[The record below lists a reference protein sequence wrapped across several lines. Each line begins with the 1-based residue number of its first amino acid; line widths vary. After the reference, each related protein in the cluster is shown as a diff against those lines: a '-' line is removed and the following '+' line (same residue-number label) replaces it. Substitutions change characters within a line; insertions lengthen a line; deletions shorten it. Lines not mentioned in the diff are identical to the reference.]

1 MNEEGIQDMNKQIFR
16 KKSVDRMSSP
26 EQLNDYIKVTNP
38 GVWMVL
44 AAIVIL
50 LIGVCVWGVFGK
62 LETKLSVAAVSQD
75 GQTVLYVK
83 EDNIASVRENM
94 SVYIGDETY
103 KVTSVSAQP
112 VAVTEE
118 ISEYARHTGELSI
131 GEWVYIVQI
140 DGNMPDGAY
149 KAQIVTDSVSPLYF
163 VFN

>member
-1 MNEEGIQDMNKQIFR
+1 MNDKIFR
-16 KKSVDRMSSP
+16 KKSIDRMSLP

-38 GVWMVL
+38 GVWMAL

-62 LETKLSVAAVSQD
+62 LETKLPVAAVSQD

-94 SVYIGDETY
+94 SVYVGDETY

-131 GEWVYIVQI
+131 GEWVYVVQI
-140 DGNMPDGAY
+140 DGNIPDGAY
-149 KAQIVTDSVSPLYF
+149 RAQIVTDSVSPLYF

>member
-1 MNEEGIQDMNKQIFR
+1 MNKQIFR
-16 KKSVDRMSSP
+16 KNSIDRMSST

-38 GVWMVL
+38 GVWMAL

-62 LETKLSVAAVSQD
+62 LETKLPVAAVSQD

-94 SVYIGDETY
+94 SVYVGDETY
-103 KVTSVSAQP
+103 KVTSVSSQP

>member
-1 MNEEGIQDMNKQIFR
+1 MNDKIFR
-16 KKSVDRMSSP
+16 KKSIDRMSSP

-38 GVWMVL
+38 GVWMAL

-62 LETKLSVAAVSQD
+62 LETKLPVAAVSQD

-94 SVYIGDETY
+94 SVYVGDETY

-140 DGNMPDGAY
+140 DGSLANGTY

>member
-1 MNEEGIQDMNKQIFR
+1 MNDKIFR
-16 KKSVDRMSSP
+16 KKSVDRMLSP

-50 LIGVCVWGVFGK
+50 LVGVCVWGVFGI
-62 LETKLSVAAVSQD
+62 LETKLSVAAVSRG
-75 GQTVLYVK
+75 GQTILYVK
-83 EDNIASVRENM
+83 EDNVASVQEKM

-103 KVTSVSAQP
+103 KVTSISAQA
-112 VAVTEE
+112 VTVTEE

-131 GEWVYIVQI
+131 GEWVYVVQI
-140 DGNMPDGAY
+140 DGSMPDGVY

>member
-1 MNEEGIQDMNKQIFR
+1 MNDKIFR
-16 KKSVDRMSSP
+16 KKSIDRMSSP

-50 LIGVCVWGVFGK
+50 LIGVCGWGVFGT

-75 GQTVLYVK
+75 GQTLLYVK
-83 EDNIASVRENM
+83 EDNMASVQENM
-94 SVYIGDETY
+94 SVYIGDEIY

>member
-38 GVWMVL
+38 GVWMAL

-50 LIGVCVWGVFGK
+50 LVGVCVWGVFGT

-75 GQTVLYVK
+75 GHTVLYVK
-83 EDNIASVRENM
+83 EDNVASVRENM

-118 ISEYARHTGELSI
+118 FSEYARHTGELSI
-131 GEWVYIVQI
+131 GEWVYVVQI

>member
-1 MNEEGIQDMNKQIFR
+1 MNDKIFR
-16 KKSVDRMSSP
+16 KKSVDRMLSP

-50 LIGVCVWGVFGK
+50 LVGVCVWGVFGI
-62 LETKLSVAAVSQD
+62 LETKLSVAAVSRD
-75 GQTVLYVK
+75 GQTILYVK
-83 EDNIASVRENM
+83 EDNVASVQENM
-94 SVYIGDETY
+94 SVYIGDEIY
-103 KVTSVSAQP
+103 KVTSISAQA
-112 VAVTEE
+112 VTVTEE

-131 GEWVYIVQI
+131 GEWVYVVQI
-140 DGNMPDGAY
+140 DGSMPDGVY

>member
-1 MNEEGIQDMNKQIFR
+1 MNDKIFR
-16 KKSVDRMSSP
+16 KKSMDRMSSP

-38 GVWMVL
+38 GVWMAL

-50 LIGVCVWGVFGK
+50 LVGVCVWGVFGR
-62 LETKLSVAAVSQD
+62 LETKLPVAAVSQD

-83 EDNIASVRENM
+83 EDDLSAVKENM

-118 ISEYARHTGELSI
+118 ISEYARRTGNLSL
-131 GEWVYIVQI
+131 GEWVYLVQI
-140 DGNMPDGAY
+140 DKTLPDGVY
-149 KAQIVTDSVSPLYF
+149 TAQFVIDSVSPLYF

>member
-1 MNEEGIQDMNKQIFR
+1 MNNQIFR
-16 KKSVDRMSSP
+16 KKSIDRMSSP

-38 GVWMVL
+38 GVWMAL

-62 LETKLSVAAVSQD
+62 LETKLPVAAVSQD

-94 SVYIGDETY
+94 SVYVGDETY

-140 DGNMPDGAY
+140 DGNMPDGTY

>member
-1 MNEEGIQDMNKQIFR
+1 MNKQIFR

-38 GVWMVL
+38 GVWMAL

-50 LIGVCVWGVFGK
+50 LVGVCVWGVFGK
-62 LETKLSVAAVSQD
+62 LETKLTVAAVSQD

-83 EDNIASVRENM
+83 ESDISAVKENM
-94 SVYIGDETY
+94 SVSIGDNAYT
-103 KVTSVSAQP
+103 VVSVASQP
-112 VAVTEE
+112 VAVTDT
-118 ISEYARHTGELSI
+118 ISEYARHMGDLSL
-131 GEWVYIVQI
+131 GEWVYIVQT

-149 KAQIVTDSVSPLYF
+149 KAQIVIDSVSPLYF

>member
-1 MNEEGIQDMNKQIFR
+1 MNDKIFR
-16 KKSVDRMSSP
+16 KKSIDRMSSP

-38 GVWMVL
+38 GVWMAL

-50 LIGVCVWGVFGK
+50 LVGVCVWGVFGT
-62 LETKLSVAAVSQD
+62 LETKLSVAAVSRD

-83 EDNIASVRENM
+83 EDDLSAVKENT

-118 ISEYARHTGELSI
+118 ISEYARRTGNLSL
-131 GEWVYIVQI
+131 GEWVYLVQI
-140 DGNMPDGAY
+140 DKTLPDGVY
-149 KAQIVTDSVSPLYF
+149 TAQFVIDSVSPLYF

>member
-1 MNEEGIQDMNKQIFR
+1 MNDKIFR
-16 KKSVDRMSSP
+16 KKSIDRMSSP

-44 AAIVIL
+44 AAIAIFLV
-50 LIGVCVWGVFGK
+50 GVCVWGVFGT

-83 EDNIASVRENM
+83 EDNVASVRENM
-94 SVYIGDETY
+94 NVYIGGEVY

-112 VAVTEE
+112 VTVTEK

-131 GEWVYIVQI
+131 GEWVYVVQI
-140 DGNMPDGAY
+140 DGNMPDGVY

>member
-1 MNEEGIQDMNKQIFR
+1 M
-16 KKSVDRMSSP
+16 
-26 EQLNDYIKVTNP
+26 
-38 GVWMVL
+38 
-44 AAIVIL
+44 
-50 LIGVCVWGVFGK
+50 
-62 LETKLSVAAVSQD
+62 
-75 GQTVLYVK
+75 
-83 EDNIASVRENM
+83 ASVRENM

>member
-1 MNEEGIQDMNKQIFR
+1 MNDKIFR
-16 KKSVDRMSSP
+16 KKSIDRMSSP

-38 GVWMVL
+38 GVWMAL

-50 LIGVCVWGVFGK
+50 LVGVCVWGVFGT
-62 LETKLSVAAVSQD
+62 LETKLSVAAVSRD

-83 EDNIASVRENM
+83 ENDLSAVKENM

-140 DGNMPDGAY
+140 DGSLASGTY
-149 KAQIVTDSVSPLYF
+149 KAHIVIDSVSPLYF

>member
-1 MNEEGIQDMNKQIFR
+1 MNDKIFR
-16 KKSVDRMSSP
+16 KKSIDRMSSP

-38 GVWMVL
+38 GVWMAL

-50 LIGVCVWGVFGK
+50 LIGVCVWGVFGT
-62 LETKLSVAAVSQD
+62 LETKLLPVAAVSQD

-83 EDNIASVRENM
+83 ENDLSAVKENM

-140 DGNMPDGAY
+140 NGNMPDGAY

>member
-1 MNEEGIQDMNKQIFR
+1 MNDKIFR
-16 KKSVDRMSSP
+16 KKSVDRMLSP

-50 LIGVCVWGVFGK
+50 LVGVCVWGVFGI
-62 LETKLSVAAVSQD
+62 LETKLSVAAVSRD
-75 GQTVLYVK
+75 GQTILYVK
-83 EDNIASVRENM
+83 EDNVASVQEKM

-103 KVTSVSAQP
+103 KVTSISAQA
-112 VAVTEE
+112 VTVTEE

-131 GEWVYIVQI
+131 GEWVYVVQI
-140 DGNMPDGAY
+140 DGSMSDGVY

>member
-50 LIGVCVWGVFGK
+50 LVGVCVWGVFGK

-83 EDNIASVRENM
+83 EDNVASVKENM
-94 SVYIGDETY
+94 RVYIGDETY
-103 KVTSVSAQP
+103 KVVSVSVQP
-112 VAVTEE
+112 VTVTEE

-131 GEWVYIVQI
+131 GEWVYIVPI

-149 KAQIVTDSVSPLYF
+149 RAQVVVDSVSPLYF

>member
-50 LIGVCVWGVFGK
+50 LVGVCVWGVFGK

-83 EDNIASVRENM
+83 EDDLSAVKENM

-131 GEWVYIVQI
+131 GEWVYIVPI
-140 DGNMPDGAY
+140 DGNMPDGVY
-149 KAQIVTDSVSPLYF
+149 RAQVVVDSVSPLYF

>member
-1 MNEEGIQDMNKQIFR
+1 MNNQIFR
-16 KKSVDRMSSP
+16 KKSIDRMSSP

-38 GVWMVL
+38 GVWMAL

-62 LETKLSVAAVSQD
+62 LETKLPVAAVSQD

-94 SVYIGDETY
+94 SVYVGDETY
-103 KVTSVSAQP
+103 QVTSVSAQP

-140 DGNMPDGAY
+140 DGSLANGTY

>member
-1 MNEEGIQDMNKQIFR
+1 MNNQIFR
-16 KKSVDRMSSP
+16 KKSIDRMSSP

-38 GVWMVL
+38 GVWMAL

-62 LETKLSVAAVSQD
+62 LETKLPVAAVSQD

-94 SVYIGDETY
+94 SVYVGDETY
-103 KVTSVSAQP
+103 KVTSVSSQP

-140 DGNMPDGAY
+140 DGSLANGTY

>member
-1 MNEEGIQDMNKQIFR
+1 MNDKIFR
-16 KKSVDRMSSP
+16 KKSVDKMSSP

-38 GVWMVL
+38 GVWMAL
-44 AAIVIL
+44 AAIAVL
-50 LIGVCVWGVFGK
+50 LIGICIWGVFGK
-62 LETKLSVAAVSQD
+62 LETKLTVAAVSRD

-83 EDNIASVRENM
+83 EDNLSSVKGNM

-103 KVTSVSAQP
+103 KVVSVSAQP

>member
-1 MNEEGIQDMNKQIFR
+1 MNNQIFR
-16 KKSVDRMSSP
+16 KKSIDRMSSP

-38 GVWMVL
+38 GVWMAL

-62 LETKLSVAAVSQD
+62 LETKLPVAAVSQD

-94 SVYIGDETY
+94 SVYVGDETY

-131 GEWVYIVQI
+131 GEWVYVVQI
-140 DGNMPDGAY
+140 DGNIPDGAY
-149 KAQIVTDSVSPLYF
+149 RAQIVTDSVSPLYF

>member
-1 MNEEGIQDMNKQIFR
+1 MNEKIFR

-50 LIGVCVWGVFGK
+50 LVGVCVWGVFGK

-94 SVYIGDETY
+94 SVYVGDDTY
-103 KVTSVSAQP
+103 KVTSVSSQP

-131 GEWVYIVQI
+131 GEWVYIVPI
-140 DGNMPDGAY
+140 DGNMPDGVY
-149 KAQIVTDSVSPLYF
+149 RAQVVVDSVSPLYF

>member
-1 MNEEGIQDMNKQIFR
+1 MNDKIFR
-16 KKSVDRMSSP
+16 KKSIDRMSSP

-38 GVWMVL
+38 GVWMAL

-50 LIGVCVWGVFGK
+50 LVGVCVWGVFGK
-62 LETKLSVAAVSQD
+62 LETKLPVAAVSQD

-83 EDNIASVRENM
+83 ENDLSAVKENM

-118 ISEYARHTGELSI
+118 ISEYARHTGELSV
-131 GEWVYIVQI
+131 GEWVYVVQI
-140 DGNMPDGAY
+140 DGSLANGTY
-149 KAQIVTDSVSPLYF
+149 KAHIVIDSVSPLYF

>member
-1 MNEEGIQDMNKQIFR
+1 MNDKIFR
-16 KKSVDRMSSP
+16 KKSVDRMLSP

-50 LIGVCVWGVFGK
+50 LVGVCVWGVFGI
-62 LETKLSVAAVSQD
+62 LETKLSVAAVSRD
-75 GQTVLYVK
+75 GQTILYVK
-83 EDNIASVRENM
+83 EDNVASVQEKM

-103 KVTSVSAQP
+103 KVTSISAQA
-112 VAVTEE
+112 VTVTEE

-131 GEWVYIVQI
+131 GEWVYVVQI
-140 DGNMPDGAY
+140 DGSMPDGVY

>member
-1 MNEEGIQDMNKQIFR
+1 MNDKIFR
-16 KKSVDRMSSP
+16 KKSIDRMSSP

-38 GVWMVL
+38 GVWMAL

-50 LIGVCVWGVFGK
+50 LVGVCVWGVFGK
-62 LETKLSVAAVSQD
+62 LETKLSVAAVSRD

-83 EDNIASVRENM
+83 EDNLSSVKGNM

-103 KVTSVSAQP
+103 KVVSVSVQP

-118 ISEYARHTGELSI
+118 ISEYARRTGNLSL
-131 GEWVYIVQI
+131 GEWVYLVQI
-140 DGNMPDGAY
+140 DKTLPEGVY
-149 KAQIVTDSVSPLYF
+149 TAQFVIDSVSPLYF

>member
-1 MNEEGIQDMNKQIFR
+1 MNDKIFR
-16 KKSVDRMSSP
+16 KKSIDRMSSP

-38 GVWMVL
+38 GVWMAL

-62 LETKLSVAAVSQD
+62 LETKLPVAAVSQD
-75 GQTVLYVK
+75 GQTVRYVK
-83 EDNIASVRENM
+83 ENDLSVVKENM

-118 ISEYARHTGELSI
+118 ISEYARHTGGLSLR
-131 GEWVYIVQI
+131 EWVYVLQTNATLA
-140 DGNMPDGAY
+140 DEAY
-149 KAQIVTDSVSPLYF
+149 RAQIVTDSVSPLYF

>member
-1 MNEEGIQDMNKQIFR
+1 MNDKIFR
-16 KKSVDRMSSP
+16 KKSINRMSSP

-38 GVWMVL
+38 GVWMAL

-50 LIGVCVWGVFGK
+50 LVGVCVWGVFGT
-62 LETKLSVAAVSQD
+62 LETKLSVAAVSRD

-112 VAVTEE
+112 VAVTDT

-140 DGNMPDGAY
+140 NGNMPDGVY